1 MRTLQDEVESRGY
14 SIVAIKTDSIKIANA
29 DKEIVDFCMDFAEK
43 YSYKFDHEATYDRI
57 CQINDADYIA
67 KYADSE
73 SCKSVYGYVPGDN
86 AKAEEKGKAWTAT
99 GKQFQIPYVFKTLFS
114 KEQIEF
120 SDLCEAKEVKTAIYI
135 DMNEDLPDGEHDYH
149 FVGKVGNFC
158 PIKSGCGGGVL
169 VRESKTKDG
178 EIKYDSVT
186 GTLKPDKTPYRW
198 LEAEAVKTLGKE
210 GDIDKSYYR
219 ALVDKAVAFVSEYGD
234 FERFIAD
241 EPYTGTPGIDF
252 PPDDDE
258 LPWYSNEELKEILK
272 AQDEEQEDL
281 FRKR

>member
-1 MRTLQDEVESRGY
+1 M
-14 SIVAIKTDSIKIANA
+14 
-29 DKEIVDFCMDFAEK
+29 
-43 YSYKFDHEATYDRI
+43 
-57 CQINDADYIA
+57 
-67 KYADSE
+67 
-73 SCKSVYGYVPGDN
+73 
-86 AKAEEKGKAWTAT
+86 
-99 GKQFQIPYVFKTLFS
+99 
-114 KEQIEF
+114 
-120 SDLCEAKEVKTAIYI
+120 CEAKEVKTAIYI

-169 VRESKTKDG
+169 VRENKTKDG

-198 LEAEAVKTLGKE
+198 LEAEAVKTLNKE

-219 ALVDKAVAFVSEYGD
+219 ALADKAVAFISEYGD
-234 FERFIAD
+234 FERFVAD
-241 EPYTGTPGIDF
+241 EPYAGTPGIDF